1 MHQVLP
7 ATKNL
12 ATLVTGNAKM
22 GVVVADM
29 AIAAYQIKS
38 ERQYVELGF
47 TSIGKFA
54 EGGIGG
60 VMSASTFYQYAN
72 IGSLMEN
79 CKLEKKAVA
88 DLGFCKAHQL
98 SRLGKDEDN
107 AAILADDIQKLVLN
121 GPGMTAVDFQS
132 AVDRILNGDGDS
144 EPEQETVESQL
155 KRLRKIT
162 STAKT
167 VEGALKILAGDKSFG
182 PILRTFI
189 IP

>member
-7 ATKNL
+7 AKRNLELLTKGNL
-12 ATLVTGNAKM
+12 KM
-22 GVVVADM
+22 GAVVAEM
-29 AIAAYQIKS
+29 ALAAFQIKT
-38 ERQYVELGF
+38 ERQYIELGF
-47 TSIGKFA
+47 DSVKKFV
-54 EGGIGG
+54 ESGIATA
-60 VMSASTFYQYAN
+60 MSASTFYQYVN
-72 IGSLMEN
+72 IGSLIEN
-79 CKLEKKAVA
+79 CKLEKVEIAL
-88 DLGFCKAHQL
+88 LGFCKAQML

-107 AAILADDIQKLVLN
+107 AEILADDIRELVLK

-144 EPEQETVESQL
+144 EPEQEAVESQL

-167 VEGALKILAGDKSFG
+167 VEGALKIMAKDKSFG